1 MSRTSR
7 IARRHAITTW
17 LREWRLPGPER
28 AAARSA
34 RATERQMRLER
45 LRQYRAEQEAAELTR
60 PGGPLR
66 GGGGV

>member
-7 IARRHAITTW
+7 IARRHATVTW

-34 RATERQMRLER
+34 RAVKRKMRLER
-45 LRQYRAEQEAAELTR
+45 ANNARDKQ
-60 PGGPLR
+60 
-66 GGGGV
+66 GGGGGPMRFG

>member
-7 IARRHAITTW
+7 IARRHATLTW

-34 RATERQMRLER
+34 RVVKRQMRLQRINQYRDER
-45 LRQYRAEQEAAELTR
+45 LGEG
-60 PGGPLR
+60 PGDPR
-66 GGGGV
+66 SM